1 VGDLGAQGL
10 RGLHDAA
17 DAADMLAGENSGF
30 SIDSSV
36 RITRGPPTDWG
47 ELAQVKAR
55 SPWTLFT

>member
-55 SPWTLFT
+55 SPWTLFA